1 MVKAQRMERVQ
12 VQYVLIELPLVASK
26 TGPDGP
32 VCLSNLMAGR
42 TLISAQVST
51 RN

>member
-1 MVKAQRMERVQ
+1 MDRVQ
-12 VQYVLIELPLVASK
+12 VPYVLIELPLAASK

-32 VCLSNLMAGR
+32 VRLSNLAAGR
-42 TLISAQVST
+42 TLISAPVST